1 MSHSACKPVQDSVLG
16 QTLETPDDICR
27 IGDLVRRNSFDL
39 LQADHT
45 LSGIDVAL
53 WDLLGRKRGEP
64 VYKLLGY
71 EKAYPKLPYASQLFG
86 DTPEQTYAAAKR
98 VAAAGYRAAK
108 FGWGPYGL
116 GTVEADAEQ
125 VRAAREGL
133 GSDAELLVDAGTV
146 WGESVGAAAARLPAL
161 LAAGTT
167 WLEEPFVSGALD
179 SYRELASRC
188 GNGRLMLAAGEGCH
202 NVHMA
207 RHLIDYGKVG
217 YIQIDAGRIGGL
229 TPAKAVADW
238 AKAKGAIYVNHTFT
252 SHLALSAS
260 IQPYAGLEY
269 DAICEYPVELKPL
282 AVEMSKERLLPGP
295 DGMIRLPDGP
305 GLAVTPDL
313 ATVRKYLVDA
323 EIVVN
328 GRVLY
333 RPPEI

>member
-1 MSHSACKPVQDSVLG
+1 VLG
-16 QTLETPDDICR
+16 QTVETPDDIRR

-53 WDLLGRKRGEP
+53 WDLLGRRRGEP

-71 EKAYPKLPYASQLFG
+71 EQAYPKLPYASQLFG
-86 DTPEQTYAAAKR
+86 DTPEETFLAANK

-116 GTVEADAEQ
+116 GRVEADAEQ
-125 VRAAREGL
+125 VRAARTGL
-133 GSDAELLVDAGTV
+133 GKDATLLVDAGTV
-146 WGESVGAAAARLPAL
+146 WGESVNAAVQRLPAL
-161 LAAGTT
+161 QEARVT

-179 SYRELASRC
+179 AYRDLAK
-188 GNGRLMLAAGEGCH
+188 GRGRRDIAVAAGEGCH
-202 NVHMA
+202 NIHMA
-207 RHLIDYGKVG
+207 RNLIDHGNVR

-229 TPAKAVADW
+229 TTAKDVADW
-238 AKAKGAIYVNHTFT
+238 AAARHVTYVNHTFT

-260 IQPYAGLEY
+260 IQPYAGLER
-269 DAICEYPVELKPL
+269 DEICEYPVELKPL
-282 AVEMSKERLLPGP
+282 AVEMTKERILPGS

-305 GLAVTPDL
+305 GLAITPDP
-313 ATVRKYLVDA
+313 AAIRKYLVDA
-323 EIVVN
+323 EITVN

-333 RPPEI
+333 RTPRF